1 MNSGQSAISVTG
13 GRVAMVLP
21 ERTRSRLECL
31 HRNVTML
38 LACMENFAAVVPR
51 QGTGANDWFQ
61 RQAALMLN
69 CLYRREPPPEA
80 DGIYKSRAAEMWIA
94 HRGLAAAI
102 NRVNAQAGTPLPD
115 LP

>member
-1 MNSGQSAISVTG
+1 
-13 GRVAMVLP
+13 
-21 ERTRSRLECL
+21 
-31 HRNVTML
+31 
-38 LACMENFAAVVPR
+38 
-51 QGTGANDWFQ
+51 
-61 RQAALMLN
+61 MLN